1 MLQASCRLLLPQAGR
16 LKECLFVQML
26 HPKKKHNSGVI
37 VRHVHKNNIYV
48 VANFLFLLI
57 VIFPLLLGMVM
68 YANKLKTKEK

>member
-37 VRHVHKNNIYV
+37 VRHVHKNNV
-48 VANFLFLLI
+48 VANFLFPLI

>member
-1 MLQASCRLLLPQAGR
+1 
-16 LKECLFVQML
+16 ML
-26 HPKKKHNSGVI
+26 HPKKKKHNSGVI